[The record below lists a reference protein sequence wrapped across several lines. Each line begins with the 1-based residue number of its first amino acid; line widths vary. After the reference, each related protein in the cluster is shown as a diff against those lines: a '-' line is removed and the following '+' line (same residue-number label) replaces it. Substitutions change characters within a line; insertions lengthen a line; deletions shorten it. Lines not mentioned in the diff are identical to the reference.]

1 MTGSRRREWLEGWP
15 LFGLLALAV
24 ASLLA
29 VILGLVGIDERGL
42 RILVRASAR
51 TSLTLF
57 LPVFGASSLWQLY
70 RSPFTA
76 WLRRNRRYLGVSFA
90 FSHFL
95 HLVIVASLAASFPHP
110 FYEQSVNVVVV
121 GGGGIVSLFVAA
133 MAATS
138 FDRTAAWLGPRR
150 WKIVHTVGAYGVWG
164 VFAFDYVQLALRS
177 LLYLPA
183 ALAVL
188 GTLGLRM
195 LARVRMRVSAKE
207 RSGGFT
213 PPPSDMGERA

>member
-1 MTGSRRREWLEGWP
+1 MSRPRPGVLEGWR
-15 LFGLLALAV
+15 LFGLLALGV

-29 VILGLVGIDERGL
+29 LILALVGTDERGL

-51 TSLTLF
+51 TSATLF
-57 LPVFGASSLWQLY
+57 LLAFSASGLRRFL

-76 WLRRNRRYLGVSFA
+76 WLLRNRRYVGVSFA
-90 FSHFL
+90 FSHL
-95 HLVIVASLAASFPHP
+95 VHLAIVASLAISFPHP
-110 FYEQSVNVVVV
+110 FYEQSVNLVVM
-121 GGGGIVSLFVAA
+121 GGGGVVTLFVVA

-150 WKIVHTVGAYGVWG
+150 WKLLHTVGGYSIWG
-164 VFAFDYVQLALRS
+164 VFAFDYVQLAFRS
-177 LLYLPA
+177 PLYVPM

-195 LARVRMRVSAKE
+195 AARVQAMS
-207 RSGGFT
+207 
-213 PPPSDMGERA
+213 PSPTLP